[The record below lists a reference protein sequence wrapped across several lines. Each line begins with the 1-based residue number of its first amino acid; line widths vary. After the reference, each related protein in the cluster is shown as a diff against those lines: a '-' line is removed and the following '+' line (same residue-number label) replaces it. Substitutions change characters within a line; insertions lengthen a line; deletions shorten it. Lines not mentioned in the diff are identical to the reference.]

1 MDVIALAEATA
12 LRDLFNSRVTKS
24 QAAFGREHELG
35 SASMVYQYL
44 SARRRLSLLAG
55 IRFASGMGVEL
66 KSFSP
71 RLAAE
76 LEKALQILP
85 RNQDEVNQLADYAR
99 VRCVQLQLDNQKH
112 SYKIKTLNEIGAF
125 IAFRHD
131 WLNQRNYKSTQ
142 LLAVLMHEDVM
153 KPTLDKG
160 DLMVINTASVL
171 PVDGNVY
178 AFGYEGE
185 LIIRRLVR
193 DAGSWWLYCD
203 HPDSHR
209 YPRKQFI
216 EKHCYII
223 GQIIHRQSELI

>member
-1 MDVIALAEATA
+1 MNNRPL
-12 LRDLFNSRVTKS
+12 N
-24 QAAFGREHELG
+24 
-35 SASMVYQYL
+35 
-44 SARRRLSLLAG
+44 LLAG

-71 RLAAE
+71 RLASE
-76 LEKALQILP
+76 LEKALQTLP
-85 RNQDEVNQLADYAR
+85 KSQDDADRLADYAR
-99 VRCVQLQLDNQKH
+99 VRCVQLQLHKEKH
-112 SYKIKTLNEIGAF
+112 SYKVTPLNEVGAF

-131 WLNQRNYKSTQ
+131 WLNQRNYKHTQ
-142 LLAVLMHEDVM
+142 LLAVIMHEDGM

-160 DLMVINTASVL
+160 DLIVINTASVS

-185 LIIRRLVR
+185 LTVRRLVR
-193 DAGSWWLYCD
+193 DAGSWWLYSD

-216 EKHCYII
+216 NKQCYII